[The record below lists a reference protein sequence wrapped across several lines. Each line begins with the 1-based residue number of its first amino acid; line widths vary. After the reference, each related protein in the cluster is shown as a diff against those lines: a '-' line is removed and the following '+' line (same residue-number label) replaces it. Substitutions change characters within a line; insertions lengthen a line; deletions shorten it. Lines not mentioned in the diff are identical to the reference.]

1 MSLWDELGYAPLINY
16 GKRYNVQA
24 DLLNC
29 AAIVFSIKKHLLILI
44 CYFVRPE
51 DKKMSIAL
59 RNLYLGNLL
68 GSKGERKKC
77 KYGKTLEKGF
87 SIS

>member
-29 AAIVFSIKKHLLILI
+29 AAIVFFHKKTFI
-44 CYFVRPE
+44 
-51 DKKMSIAL
+51 
-59 RNLYLGNLL
+59 NTNLL
-68 GSKGERKKC
+68 LC
-77 KYGKTLEKGF
+77 QA
-87 SIS
+87 